1 VRDRESWLA
10 ATMVELADIR
20 AADFDE
26 AGYSRDLA
34 QRLAELLG
42 PAEITLLMSG
52 AGGQLT
58 VAASTSGLAVELA
71 SFEELHREGPCTS
84 CLSSGEPCLNES
96 LASGATPWPRFATAA
111 RDAGFQLVSAL
122 PMRRHAETVGVVGVL
137 TAGQPLAAA
146 DARLARTLAEAAT
159 IAILQQRALRG
170 SLAKS
175 EQLQHALDS
184 RVLIEQ
190 AKGAVAA
197 RLGVRPDAAF
207 ELLRSYAR
215 RHNRTLAAVASA
227 AINGELSGLDTLAGD
242 DTTTRRGKPDH
253 SR

>member
-1 VRDRESWLA
+1 VRDREIWLA

-26 AGYSRDLA
+26 AGYSRALA

-42 PAEITLLMSG
+42 PAEIALLMSG

-58 VAASTSGLAVELA
+58 VAATTSGRAVELA

-84 CLSSGEPCLNES
+84 CLSSGQPRVNES
-96 LASGATPWPRFATAA
+96 LASGVTPWPRFATVA
-111 RDAGFQLVSAL
+111 RGAGFRLASAL

-175 EQLQHALDS
+175 EQLQHALNS
-184 RVLIEQ
+184 RVVIEQ

-197 RLGVRPDAAF
+197 RLDVRPDAAF
-207 ELLRSYAR
+207 ELLRGYAR
-215 RHNRTLAAVASA
+215 RHNLTLAAVASA
-227 AINGELSGLDTLAGD
+227 AIDGKLSGLHELAGD
-242 DTTTRRGKPDH
+242 DTATRGGKPGH

>member
-1 VRDRESWLA
+1 VRDREIWLA
-10 ATMVELADIR
+10 ATMVELADVR

-34 QRLAELLG
+34 QRLAELLS

-52 AGGQLT
+52 AAGQLT
-58 VAASTSGLAVELA
+58 VAATTSGLAVELA

-84 CLSSGEPCLNES
+84 CLSSGHPCLNES
-96 LASGATPWPRFATAA
+96 LASGATPWPRFAAAA
-111 RDAGFQLVSAL
+111 RGAGFRLASAL

-170 SLAKS
+170 SLARS
-175 EQLQHALDS
+175 EQLQRALDS
-184 RVLIEQ
+184 RVVIEQ

-197 RLGVRPDAAF
+197 RLGIRPDAAF
-207 ELLRSYAR
+207 ELLRGYAR
-215 RHNRTLAAVASA
+215 RHNRTLTAVASA
-227 AINGELSGLDTLAGD
+227 AIDGELSGLHALAGD
-242 DTTTRRGKPDH
+242 GGATRRGRPGQ